1 MRGFCPAGGILN
13 PRFLPSPVDCN
24 LRTGMLIDTH
34 THLDFPEFDGDR
46 GAAIRRAVEAGVTR
60 LIAIGTNLETSRAA
74 LALADHHPEVYA
86 TIGIHPNEVTT
97 VPDDAVSQ
105 LEKLA
110 EHPKVAAIGECG
122 FDYHTLPS
130 SKEAAFAN
138 TMASIGTT
146 APGTE
151 SAALA
156 DADVKNRQSIF
167 FQEQLDLAVKLGL
180 NVVIHQR
187 DSWRDT
193 LNTLQP
199 YTGRLRGVFHCFSGD
214 AEQARQIIGLGHSL
228 SFTGIVTFKNAKTV
242 QEVAKGVPLGSF
254 FVETDC
260 PYLAPDPDRGKRCE
274 PAHTRR
280 VAEKIAAL
288 RGLSLEE
295 TARATTQAAE
305 KFFRLP

>member
-1 MRGFCPAGGILN
+1 MF
-13 PRFLPSPVDCN
+13 
-24 LRTGMLIDTH
+24 IDTH
-34 THLDFPEFDGDR
+34 THLDFPDFDSDR
-46 GAAIRRAVEAGVTR
+46 DAVIRRAVEAGVTR
-60 LIAIGTNLETSRAA
+60 MIAIGTNLDTSRAA
-74 LALADHHPEVYA
+74 LALADRHPEVYA
-86 TIGIHPNEVTT
+86 TIGIHPNEATD
-97 VPDDAVSQ
+97 VPDDAVAQ

-110 EHPKVAAIGECG
+110 THPKVAAIGECG
-122 FDYHTLPS
+122 FDYHSLPS
-130 SKEAAFAN
+130 SKEAAFTNVTA
-138 TMASIGTT
+138 AIGTT

-167 FQEQLDLAVKLGL
+167 FQEQLDLAAKLGL

-187 DSWRDT
+187 DSWKDT
-193 LNTLQP
+193 LHTLKP
-199 YTGRLRGVFHCFSGD
+199 YTGRLKGVFHCFSGD
-214 AEQARQIIGLGHSL
+214 PEQACHIIELGHSL

-242 QEVAKGVPLGSF
+242 QDVAKHVPLGSF

-260 PYLAPDPDRGKRCE
+260 PYLAPDPDRGQRCE

-280 VAEKIAAL
+280 VAEKIASL

-305 KFFRLP
+305 KFFRLQ

>member
-1 MRGFCPAGGILN
+1 
-13 PRFLPSPVDCN
+13 
-24 LRTGMLIDTH
+24 MLIDTH
-34 THLDFPEFDGDR
+34 THLDFPDFDADR
-46 GAAIRRAVEAGVTR
+46 DAVIRRAVEAGITR
-60 LIAIGTNLETSRAA
+60 MIAIGTNLDTSRAA
-74 LALADHHPEVYA
+74 LALADRHPEVYA
-86 TIGIHPNEVTT
+86 TIGIHPNEATE
-97 VPDDAVSQ
+97 VPDDAVAQ

-110 EHPKVAAIGECG
+110 THPKVAAIGECG
-122 FDYHTLPS
+122 FDYHSLPS
-130 SKEAAFAN
+130 SKEAAFTNVTA
-138 TMASIGTT
+138 AIGTT

-167 FQEQLDLAVKLGL
+167 FQEQLDLAAKLGL

-187 DSWRDT
+187 DSWKDT
-193 LNTLQP
+193 LHTLKP
-199 YTGRLRGVFHCFSGD
+199 YTGRLKGVFHCFSGD
-214 AEQARQIIGLGHSL
+214 TEQACHIIELGHSL

-242 QEVAKGVPLGSF
+242 QDVAKRVPLGSF

-260 PYLAPDPDRGKRCE
+260 PYLAPDPDRGQRCE

-280 VAEKIAAL
+280 VAEKIASL

-305 KFFRLP
+305 KFFRLQ

>member
-1 MRGFCPAGGILN
+1 
-13 PRFLPSPVDCN
+13 
-24 LRTGMLIDTH
+24 MLIDTH
-34 THLDFPEFDGDR
+34 THLDFPDFEFDRD
-46 GAAIRRAVEAGVTR
+46 AVIRRAVEAGVTR
-60 LIAIGTNLETSRAA
+60 MIAIGTNLDTSRAA
-74 LALADHHPEVYA
+74 LALADRHPEVYA
-86 TIGIHPNEVTT
+86 TIGIHPNEVAG
-97 VPDDAVSQ
+97 VPDDAVAQ

-110 EHPKVAAIGECG
+110 THPKVAAVGECG
-122 FDYHTLPS
+122 FDYHSLPS
-130 SKEAAFAN
+130 SREAAFTNVSA
-138 TMASIGTT
+138 AIGTT

-167 FQEQLDLAVKLGL
+167 FQEQLDLAAKLGL

-187 DSWRDT
+187 DSWKDT
-193 LNTLQP
+193 LHALKP
-199 YTGRLRGVFHCFSGD
+199 YTGRLKGVFHCFSGD
-214 AEQARQIIGLGHSL
+214 TEQACHIIELGHSL

-242 QEVAKGVPLGSF
+242 QDVAKRAPLGSF

-280 VAEKIAAL
+280 VAERIASL

-295 TARATTQAAE
+295 TARATTEAAE
-305 KFFRLP
+305 KFFRLQ